1 MIKMV
6 YAPVGIVIGEK
17 LNNAEAGLLALK
29 EPRLLQMSKM
39 DDGRMQVNVVPMLGQ
54 PKGFEIERGIMS
66 YDVTDENVLN
76 AYKESVTGLVLVK
89 KPPLVDGNG
98 KALQ

>member
-1 MIKMV
+1 MVKMV
-6 YAPVGIVIGEK
+6 YTQVGIVIGEK
-17 LNNAEAGLLALK
+17 VNTEIGLLALK

-39 DDGRMQVNVVPMLGQ
+39 EDGRLQVNVVPMLGH
-54 PKGFEIERGIMS
+54 PKGFEIERGTMN

-76 AYKESVTGLVLVK
+76 AYKESVSGLTLVK
-89 KPPLVDGNG
+89 KPPLVDGSG